1 MAGNN
6 ESEIN
11 EMTNIENCN
20 ESNSM
25 SDFEIHS
32 TPNVSREN
40 KIKNNSDET
49 NITEDSGVQLTP
61 TSTKCS
67 KSDNDIMSFLQQQF
81 NVINCRF
88 DSNEITLKE
97 MKSDFNCKLEVQ
109 NNKFDVQNHNFN
121 DKFDELKNNIQEINK
136 HFENTNEI
144 IKNSL
149 NKLEQSI
156 ELSLIHICKN
166 IKF

>member
-20 ESNSM
+20 ESNRM

-49 NITEDSGVQLTP
+49 NITEDSGVQVTP

-67 KSDNDIMSFLQQQF
+67 KSDNDMSFLQQQF
-81 NVINCRF
+81 R
-88 DSNEITLKE
+88 E
-97 MKSDFNCKLEVQ
+97 Q
-109 NNKFDVQNHNFN
+109 NNKFNELKKRFDN
-121 DKFDELKNNIQEINK
+121 KFDNVVSVSDDIEIVSERVMGCK
-136 HFENTNEI
+136 
-144 IKNSL
+144 
-149 NKLEQSI
+149 
-156 ELSLIHICKN
+156 IC
-166 IKF
+166 